1 MKIFE
6 VDIAGSGTKDEIVA
20 SLLELVK
27 TIKNSDG
34 EADVVAEDVTLYS
47 ELTKADE

>member
-6 VDIAGSGTKDEIVA
+6 VDITGSGTKDEIVA

-27 TIKNSDG
+27 TIKTSKAED
-34 EADVVAEDVTLYS
+34 DVVAEDENSLFRTNQGR
-47 ELTKADE
+47 